1 MARTTK
7 SQWEFG
13 DLLTPSVPTPLP
25 LAPPIRK
32 ILSVGDFTLQI
43 KRSLERDF
51 ATVWVTGEVSNLR
64 AQPSGHL
71 YFVLKD
77 NQAQLSCV
85 LFRGQ
90 TVAEKSQ
97 LRDGV
102 QVILGGDLT
111 VYESRGQYQLRVIHV
126 ELQGAGALQAA
137 FERLKARLSGEGL
150 FDPGRKRL
158 IPRYPKRVGIVTSA
172 STAALRDVIH
182 VLSRRAGGME
192 VILSPC
198 RVQGKGAESEIA
210 MAIDRLNAWSSPASP
225 IDVILVT
232 RGGGSIEDLW
242 CFNEEVV
249 ARAIVRSRIPVVSAV
264 GHEIDFTIADFA
276 ADLRA
281 ATPSAAAELLT
292 EGYMAASESVGRARR
307 RLSLWTSGQVRQ
319 RSERLEMAARRLA
332 RAHPQRVAEE
342 KSQLLDDLRLR
353 LSESWRS
360 GSQAHHQE
368 LADWVRRLAA
378 VRPQAYL
385 ERSASHER
393 DLRRRLVSTVEKSI
407 HFHQSHFRRLADT
420 LRTLSPKSVLDRGYS
435 ITQNADTGEVVRKAD
450 QVQPGCRIRTLL
462 AVGNIESVIELQS
475 RDET

>member
-25 LAPPIRK
+25 STPPIRK
-32 ILSVGDFTLQI
+32 ILSVGEFTGQL

-51 ATVWVTGEVSNLR
+51 ATIWVTGEVSNLR

-71 YFVLKD
+71 YFILKD
-77 NQAQLSCV
+77 NQAQLNCV

-90 TVAEKSQ
+90 TVAERGQ

-111 VYESRGQYQLRVIHV
+111 LYELRGQYQLRVSHV

-137 FERLKARLSGEGL
+137 FERLKARLSAEGL
-150 FDPGRKRL
+150 FAPERKRP

-172 STAALRDVIH
+172 STAALRDVLH
-182 VLSRRAGGME
+182 VLSRRAGGID
-192 VILSPC
+192 VVLSPC

-210 MAIDRLNAWSSPASP
+210 MAIDRLNAWSPSENP

-242 CFNEEVV
+242 CFNEDAV

-292 EGYMAASESVGRARR
+292 EGYMAASESVGRTSR
-307 RLSLWTSGQVRQ
+307 RLSLWTVAQVRQ
-319 RSERLEMAARRLA
+319 RSERLETVARRLA
-332 RAHPQRVAEE
+332 RVHPQRVAEE
-342 KSQLLDDLRLR
+342 KNQALDDLRLR
-353 LSESWRS
+353 LVEAWESA
-360 GSQAHHQE
+360 SQGHHRV
-368 LADWVRRLAA
+368 LAESVRRLSAM
-378 VRPQAYL
+378 RPQAHL
-385 ERSASHER
+385 ERSTTREK
-393 DLRRRLVSTVEKSI
+393 DLRRRLLLALEKA
-407 HFHQSHFRRLADT
+407 FHLKQSHVRRSVDT
-420 LRTLSPKSVLDRGYS
+420 LRALSPKSVLQRGYS
-435 ITQNADTGEVVRKAD
+435 ITQDAGTGEVVRRAD
-450 QVQPGCRIRTLL
+450 QLQPGRRIRTLL
-462 AVGNIESVIELQS
+462 AMGEVESVVEVQPC
-475 RDET
+475 EGT